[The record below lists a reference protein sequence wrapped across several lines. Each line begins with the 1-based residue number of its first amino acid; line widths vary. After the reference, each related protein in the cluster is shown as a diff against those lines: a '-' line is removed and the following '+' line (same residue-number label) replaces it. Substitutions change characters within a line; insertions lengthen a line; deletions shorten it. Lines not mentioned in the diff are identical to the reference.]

1 MVFCFSIFYNLNFDF
16 SQSVSLIEPV
26 VSHDEPGDADY
37 SINDRDIFFEQTWSF
52 LQD

>member
-1 MVFCFSIFYNLNFDF
+1 MVFCFLIFYNLNFDF

-26 VSHDEPGDADY
+26 VSHDELGDADY